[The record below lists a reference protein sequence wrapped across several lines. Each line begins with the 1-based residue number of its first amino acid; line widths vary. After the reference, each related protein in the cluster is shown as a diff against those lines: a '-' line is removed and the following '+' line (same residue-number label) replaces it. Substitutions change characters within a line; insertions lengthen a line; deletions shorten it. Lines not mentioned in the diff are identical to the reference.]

1 MELYDWAWP
10 RQVCYGKI
18 NIMEGLTLL
27 SLSRGDRCVYY
38 WTGYITQTRRHALQC
53 ARTFRATLYV
63 YGMQTCTHTHT
74 HTHKEHIKKGIH
86 NTHAAAAE
94 ISTHAHKQSIS
105 SVQRTIPPHTLSFS
119 LSLLWLCLYVC
130 VSVPASESLN
140 ALMTTILTQVFWLLP
155 LSIGTLTDMRLVTP
169 WWKTRE
175 AHAVTMKRD

>member
-74 HTHKEHIKKGIH
+74 HTQGTHKEGNTQYTCSGSRDIHTCTQAIHIFCTAH
-86 NTHAAAAE
+86 HPPTH
-94 ISTHAHKQSIS
+94 S
-105 SVQRTIPPHTLSFS
+105 LFLS
-119 LSLLWLCLYVC
+119 LSALVMPVC
-130 VSVPASESLN
+130 MCECACQRVTECSNDHNPD
-140 ALMTTILTQVFWLLP
+140 TGILTAASFHRH
-155 LSIGTLTDMRLVTP
+155 ID
-169 WWKTRE
+169 
-175 AHAVTMKRD
+175 